1 MTGYRCRLTVF
12 TLSVVVGLEPCE
24 GEACCSL
31 FGHFFLIRGGGR
43 GCKSRFAR
51 AFIVRAVNVDRWMG
65 FLQTLIQVWCSS
77 SFRLGE
83 ATLGLQCFFSLLSH
97 LPCQALLD
105 PQVFLWRGPLELSFA
120 TLLVTRRWIHSLCHG
135 WTRLRARFGPIRLG
149 EASFSLFR
157 RHPC

>member
-83 ATLGLQCFFSLLSH
+83 ATLGLQCFFLAFPPPMPGFARPAGLLVVRPSGAVFCH
-97 LPCQALLD
+97 FVGHSQVD
-105 PQVFLWRGPLELSFA
+105 PQFVP
-120 TLLVTRRWIHSLCHG
+120 
-135 WTRLRARFGPIRLG
+135 RLDSP
-149 EASFSLFR
+149 SSKVW
-157 RHPC
+157 PNPTW